1 MSWLESLKVG
11 DPVLIKGNWDER
23 AAVVEKV
30 GKLHITVDGRKFR
43 KVTGS
48 SVDGTS
54 WSRWYLREL
63 DKAAEDRILEREL
76 RAHIEAASKSKMTN
90 LKQLIAMKSAWEESK

>member
-1 MSWLESLKVG
+1 MSWLESLKAG
-11 DPVLIKGNWDER
+11 DPVLIKGNWDEK

-30 GKLHITVDGRKFR
+30 GKLHITVDGLKFR
-43 KVTGS
+43 KASGS

-63 DKAAEDRILEREL
+63 DKAAEDRILERKL
-76 RAHIEAASKSKMTN
+76 RAHIEAAAKSKTTT
-90 LKQLIAMKSAWEESK
+90 LKQLVAMKSALEESK